1 MSPGRSEKSA
11 KLAGGRDFGRASQ
24 ISAMVLAQDPARFTQ
39 DVFSVSFART
49 MMVPS
54 YQHQGPGEIYLGI
67 PVFVR
72 LLRVTSPD
80 EFLPTLKVKHTQ

>member
-1 MSPGRSEKSA
+1 MSPGGEVGQVGWREG
-11 KLAGGRDFGRASQ
+11 LWEGLL
-24 ISAMVLAQDPARFTQ
+24 SAMVLAQDPARFTQ
-39 DVFSVSFART
+39 DVFSVSFAGT

-54 YQHQGPGEIYLGI
+54 YQHQGPGKIYLGI

-80 EFLPTLKVKHTQ
+80 EFLPTLKV

>member
-1 MSPGRSEKSA
+1 MSPRGEVGQVGWREG
-11 KLAGGRDFGRASQ
+11 LWGGLL
-24 ISAMVLAQDPARFTQ
+24 SAMVLAQDPARFTQ
-39 DVFSVSFART
+39 DVFSVSFAGT

-54 YQHQGPGEIYLGI
+54 YQHQGPGKIYLGI